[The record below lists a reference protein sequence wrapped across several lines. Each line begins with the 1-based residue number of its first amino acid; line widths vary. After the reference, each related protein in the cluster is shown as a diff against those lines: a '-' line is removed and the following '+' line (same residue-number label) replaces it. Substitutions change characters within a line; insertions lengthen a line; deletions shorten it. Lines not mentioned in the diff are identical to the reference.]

1 MAMVKMRG
9 IRKSYDGVVDIIK
22 GADLDIG
29 DGEFMVFVGPSGCGK
44 STMLRMIAGLED
56 IDEGELWIGD
66 NLANDLT
73 PVERGIAMV
82 FQNYALYPHMTVRE
96 NMEFSLAIGKI
107 GKSEIDDRVNK
118 AADILQ
124 IKHLLDR
131 RPKALSG
138 GQRQRVAI
146 GRAIVRKPAVFLF
159 DEPLSNLDA
168 ALRSQ
173 MRVELSRLHDELGVT
188 MIYVTHDQVEAMTL
202 GSRIAVFNAGVVE
215 QIGAPLD
222 LYHTPANLFVAGF
235 LGSPKMNLL
244 AARVVVDNGQG
255 FLEVGG
261 ARAFGLPV
269 PADPLGVKT
278 VGIRPEFLRLAS
290 NSQALALP
298 AKVRIVEQLGDHC
311 IAYLD
316 VPGESDLL
324 SAKFNP
330 RTDQIPVKGETVR
343 LTADLDSLLLFG
355 ENGNLVFADGM
366 PWPKK

>member
-1 MAMVKMRG
+1 MALVKMRA
-9 IRKSYDGVVDIIK
+9 IRKSYDGVVDVIK

-66 NLANDLT
+66 KLANDLT
-73 PVERGIAMV
+73 PVQRGISMV

-96 NMEFSLAIGKI
+96 NLEFSLEIGKI
-107 GKSEIDDRVNK
+107 PKNEINDRVNK

-124 IKHLLDR
+124 ITHLLER

-202 GSRIAVFNAGVVE
+202 GSRIAVFNEGVVE

-235 LGSPKMNLL
+235 LGSPQMNLL
-244 AARVVVDNGQG
+244 STSVSFEHGEH
-255 FLEVGG
+255 FLSLGG
-261 ARAFGLPV
+261 VRAFNLPNETEN
-269 PADPLGVKT
+269 LGVEK
-278 VGIRPEFLRLAS
+278 VGIRPEFFRLAEA
-290 NSQALALP
+290 SQAYAIP
-298 AKVRIVEQLGDHC
+298 AKVRLVEQLGDHC
-311 IAYLD
+311 IAYFD
-316 VPGESDLL
+316 VPGESSFV

-330 RTDQIPVKGETVR
+330 RTDQIPVKGENVR
-343 LTADLDSLLLFG
+343 LTADLDSLLLF
-355 ENGNLVFADGM
+355 NAKGNLVFADGK
-366 PWPKK
+366 PWKKS